1 MRARITG
8 WDVLVALLVAAGA
21 VWFFY
26 RVEAQLHYGWNWGVI
41 PQYLFRYDGEAGG
54 WVPNLLMQG
63 LFNTLRLSVWGILLA
78 TLLGT
83 AAGLCRVSRDP
94 FTRLLGRLYVE
105 FIRNLPPLVLIFL
118 LYYFIGEQIVPGLR
132 LGSWIENLPE
142 TLQGLVI
149 LFFAPPS
156 LLSPFLAG
164 LVTLAIFEGAYIA
177 EIVRA
182 GIQSVERGQWE
193 AAYSLG
199 LSRAQTL
206 RRVILPQ
213 AVRRILPPLAGQ
225 FISTV
230 KDSAIVSVIS
240 IQDLTFQGLELMS
253 STYLT
258 FEIWITVTVLYLFL
272 TLSLSLAVSC
282 LEARLRLGKA

>member
-1 MRARITG
+1 M
-8 WDVLVALLVAAGA
+8 LVALLMAGGA
-21 VWFFY
+21 VWFLY
-26 RVEAQLHYGWNWGVI
+26 RIEAQLHYRWNWGVI

-63 LFNTLRLSVWGILLA
+63 LFTTLRLSFWGILLA
-78 TLLGT
+78 TLLGST
-83 AAGLCRVSRDP
+83 AGLCRVSRDP
-94 FTRLLGRLYVE
+94 FSRLLGRLYVE
-105 FIRNLPPLVLIFL
+105 LIRNLPPLVLIFL
-118 LYYFIGEQIVPGLR
+118 LYYFISDQIVPGLR
-132 LGSWIENLPE
+132 LGSWIETLPGD
-142 TLQGLVI
+142 LQRL
-149 LFFAPPS
+149 LSLLFAPPS

-164 LVTLAIFEGAYIA
+164 LITLAIFEGAYIA

-182 GIQSVERGQWE
+182 GIQSLERGQWE
-193 AAYSLG
+193 AAYALG
-199 LSRAQTL
+199 LTRVQTL

-213 AVRRILPPLAGQ
+213 AARRILPPLAGQ

-258 FEIWITVTVLYLFL
+258 FEIWITITALYLVM
-272 TLSLSLAVSC
+272 TLSLSLAVSR
-282 LEARLRLGKA
+282 LEARLATGKA

>member
-1 MRARITG
+1 
-8 WDVLVALLVAAGA
+8 VALLMAAGA
-21 VWFFY
+21 VWFLY
-26 RVEAQLHYGWNWGVI
+26 RIEAQLHYRWNWGVI
-41 PQYLFRYDGEAGG
+41 PQYLFRYDGQAGG

-63 LFNTLRLSVWGILLA
+63 LFTTLRLSFWGILLA
-78 TLLGT
+78 TLLGS

-94 FTRLLGRLYVE
+94 FSRLLGRLYVE
-105 FIRNLPPLVLIFL
+105 LIRNLPPLVLIFL
-118 LYYFIGEQIVPGLR
+118 LYYFISDQIVPGLR
-132 LGSWIENLPE
+132 LGSWIETLPGD
-142 TLQGLVI
+142 LQRL
-149 LFFAPPS
+149 LSLLFAPPS

-164 LVTLAIFEGAYIA
+164 LITLAIFEGAYIA

-193 AAYSLG
+193 AAYALG
-199 LSRAQTL
+199 LTRFQTL
-206 RRVILPQ
+206 HRVILPQ

-258 FEIWITVTVLYLFL
+258 FEIWITITALYLVM
-272 TLSLSLAVSC
+272 TLSLSLAVSR
-282 LEARLRLGKA
+282 LEAHLRIGKA